1 MADREKNMEILR
13 KEIEEL
19 EVELEKKKL
28 LRKPVMS
35 PGTAGCTET
44 LGTYEQRQEI
54 KELERKIEQKKNLL
68 LTYEENLFG
77 KHESVPIFNK
87 EDYLR
92 PEYRQGGYFT
102 SQDYYDKCEEFHR
115 ILEEHGEDILSM
127 PRSEYIFLKK
137 QFFQNTYG
145 ITWLAEEEQFLP
157 GCNIIVH
164 AEKL

>member
-1 MADREKNMEILR
+1 MADREKIMEKLR

-19 EVELEKKKL
+19 EMELEKKKL
-28 LRKPVMS
+28 LCKPVMS
-35 PGTAGCTET
+35 PGTVGCTEH

-54 KELERKIEQKKNLL
+54 KKLEIEIERKKNLL
-68 LTYEENLFG
+68 SIYEEDIFD
-77 KHESVPIFNK
+77 KHESVPVFNR

-92 PEYRQGGYFT
+92 PEYRKGGYFT
-102 SQDYYDKCEEFHR
+102 SQDYYDKCEEFHK
-115 ILEEHGEDILSM
+115 ILEEHGQDVLRM
-127 PRSEYIFLKK
+127 PRNEYIFLKK

-157 GCNIIVH
+157 GSNIIVH